1 MPETEGTK
9 RDLAGVWRFGLYSF
23 FFALVFYRFWDQ
35 TIVYR
40 DSLVFF
46 APNKF
51 AIAEGLRHGRL
62 DLWNP
67 WILLGMPLAGEV
79 QAGLFYPLN
88 LLFAVLPFGVAH
100 RLFILM
106 HYPLAAFAM
115 DLFLRGRGVS
125 NRAALFGGLAFALSG
140 YMISQHAL
148 VRMTL
153 GGAWLPLALWC
164 FDQASRE
171 RFFAVAAG
179 AVLAAQILASDPETA
194 LVTAV
199 IGTALVL
206 ARTAAERKPLAGL
219 TAVIIAAV
227 SAFILSAI
235 AVLPMREMLELT
247 TREGGIPWKN
257 AVIFSFHPAQIIEFI
272 WPTPF
277 GVNWPEYNFWGHFAV
292 AVNPARVNVP
302 WSASNYLGLP
312 VLALAAVGLIKSR
325 RPWRW
330 LLLAG
335 AVFFLLAAL
344 GRYTPVYGWLHSAL
358 PVFNA
363 IRYPSKFVVFV
374 SFFLASL
381 AAVGLETMLA
391 DLQGRPTRRA
401 GIYYLA
407 AVIAIS
413 WSMYF
418 LWPMAMEW
426 RSLFPPG
433 SIMFKAGL
441 AHFQSTWKLWLVV
454 NLVIGGVW
462 LLTAFGKLTP
472 RLGLPLLLSVM
483 TVDWWFASVA
493 VMPTGPSDI
502 YSFTPVAE
510 SAISRVKPPSLGR
523 YRIFQAP
530 MEFNDRNPALQKL
543 AVETRQQVWLRNVL
557 SPNLSVLSRME
568 TMRGYDSYDF
578 KGESYLLEKKSPT
591 WVMELFNVHYLIDQ
605 SKKPIE
611 RGETVYLDPLNEMR
625 ITRLTASWPR
635 AYFVS
640 RPIPAVDAAESRL
653 LLEKAWAERTA
664 VIVGAEGGGTAGP
677 SPLVPAEVV
686 SYEPDRVEVQVEAPD
701 AGWLVLS
708 DRDFPGWKAW
718 VDGKETEVHRA
729 NALVRAV
736 KVDAGRHEVVFEY
749 RPRSVLLGAM
759 LSVPGW
765 VVFAGVLAV
774 RRRRRGH
781 LSSTIN
787 DAPAVASARSE

>member
-1 MPETEGTK
+1 MPAETPE
-9 RDLAGVWRFGLYSF
+9 RDLAGIARFGLYSL

-88 LLFAVLPFGVAH
+88 FLFTFLAFGVAH
-100 RLFILM
+100 RLFILL

-115 DLFLRGRGVS
+115 DLFLRGRGLS
-125 NRAALFGGLAFALSG
+125 KHAALFGGLAFALSG
-140 YMISQHAL
+140 YMISQHGL

-164 FDQASRE
+164 FDRAARE

-179 AVLAAQILASDPETA
+179 GVLAAQVLAGDPETA
-194 LVTAV
+194 LITAA
-199 IGTALVL
+199 IGSALVL

-219 TAVIIAAV
+219 TAVAV
-227 SAFILSAI
+227 AGASAFILSAVAI
-235 AVLPMREMLELT
+235 LPAREMLSFT
-247 TREGGIPWKN
+247 TREGGISWKN

-312 VLALAAVGLIKSR
+312 VLALAAAGLICGR
-325 RPWRW
+325 QRWPW
-330 LLLAG
+330 LMFAG
-335 AVFFLLAAL
+335 AIFFLLVAL
-344 GRYTPVYGWLHSAL
+344 GRYTPVYGWLHAVL

-374 SFFLASL
+374 TFFLVSL
-381 AAVGLETMLA
+381 AAAGLEVLLA
-391 DLQGRPTRRA
+391 NPRGRPARRA
-401 GIYYLA
+401 GLFYLA
-407 AVIAIS
+407 AVAAVAV
-413 WSMYF
+413 SMYF
-418 LWPMAMEW
+418 FWPRAMEW
-426 RSLFPPG
+426 RSLFRPG
-433 SIMFKAGL
+433 SIMFDAGL
-441 AHFQSTWKLWLVV
+441 AHFSSTWKLWLVV
-454 NLVIGGVW
+454 NLAVGGVW
-462 LLTAFGKLTP
+462 LLTAFGRLAP
-472 RLGLPLLLSVM
+472 RMSLPLLLAVLAA
-483 TVDWWFASVA
+483 DWWFASVA

-502 YSFTPVAE
+502 YAFTPVAE
-510 SAISRVKPPSLGR
+510 TAISRVEPPSLGQ

-530 MEFNDRNPALQKL
+530 MDFNDRNPALQEL

-557 SPNLSVLSRME
+557 SPNLSVLSRIE

-578 KGESYLLEKKSPT
+578 KGEANLLEKKSPT
-591 WVMELFNVHYLIDQ
+591 WIMELFNVHYLLDQ
-605 SKKPIE
+605 STKPVAD
-611 RGETVYLDPLNEMR
+611 GETVYLDPLNEIR

-635 AYFVS
+635 AYFVG
-640 RPIPAVDAAESRL
+640 RPIPAADAAESRR
-653 LLEKAWAERTA
+653 LLEKAWAGHTA
-664 VIVGAEGGGTAGP
+664 VIVGAEAGGTAGADG
-677 SPLVPAEVV
+677 LIPAEVV
-686 SYEPDRVEVQVEAPD
+686 SYEPDRVEVRVDAPGS
-701 AGWLVLS
+701 GWLVLS

-718 VDGKETEVHRA
+718 VDGNETEIHRA
-729 NALVRAV
+729 NVLVRAV
-736 KVDAGRHEVVFEY
+736 RVEAGRHQVVFEY
-749 RPRSVLLGAM
+749 RPRSVLLGAL
-759 LSVPGW
+759 LSGPGW
-765 VVFAGVLAV
+765 MVFAGALVV
-774 RRRRRGH
+774 RWRRRRGY
-781 LSSTIN
+781 LSSTIK